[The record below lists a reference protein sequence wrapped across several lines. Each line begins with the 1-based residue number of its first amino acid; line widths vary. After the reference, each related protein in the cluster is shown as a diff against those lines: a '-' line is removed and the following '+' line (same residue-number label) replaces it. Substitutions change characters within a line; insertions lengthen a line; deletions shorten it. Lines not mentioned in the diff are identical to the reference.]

1 MKKITAGIVAHV
13 DSGKTTLSEG
23 LLFSAGEIK
32 KRGRVDHGDTFL
44 DTDNMERERGI
55 TIFAKQAV
63 LKTGSSEITLLD
75 TPGHVDFSAETE
87 RTLSVLDYAI
97 LVISGTD
104 GVQSHTE
111 TLWHILKN
119 NNIPVFIFVNKM
131 DISSYGRQALIA
143 NIKAKLNENCVDFGG
158 SLTSEEFY
166 ENVAL
171 CDEKA
176 MQDFFEK
183 GKVEQDDILK
193 YIKRRKLFPCFF
205 GSALKQEGVDDF
217 LKLFDEYTI
226 AAEKKEKFAAN
237 VFKISEDEQGNRTTH
252 MKICGGSL
260 KVREMITA
268 KDKQGNEWSEKINS
282 IRIYSGNKFK
292 TTEIAEQGTVCA
304 VTGLSKT
311 YPGQGLGEEK
321 NSDDYLLEPVFV
333 YKIEIKDNTAEAV
346 AFKKLKKLEEEE
358 PQLNVFWNERL
369 GEINIRLMGEIQCEI
384 IKRVIKERFDME
396 VEFVQGS
403 ILYKETVAEEI
414 EGVGHYEPLRHYAEV
429 HLLIEP
435 GKRGSGVI
443 FDSDVSED
451 FLAKNWQRLIMSH
464 LSEKTHLGVLTGSV
478 LTDVKITLI
487 SGKAQLKHTEG
498 GDFRQATYRAVR
510 HGLMRAKNILL
521 EPWYD
526 FVLELPSENLGRAMT
541 DIEKMGGKLSLP
553 ETDGEISKL
562 SGSAPVSRMSEYQ
575 KEVTAYTKGKGH
587 LNLKLSG
594 YEPCVNAQ
602 EVIEKIGYNPEA
614 DIINSA
620 DSVFCDHGAGFIV
633 NWQDVEK
640 YMHLPYRSPEKPEE
654 KEVSVVRQK
663 SSPVSEEELIKIY
676 EHTYGKIGER
686 HKYKKM
692 RTEKTQPASKPASKP
707 KQYDKTYLLVDGY
720 NIIFASDELK
730 KYADENLELARSM
743 LISKLSNYK
752 AVRNQEVIL
761 VFDAY
766 RVSGKHRE
774 IETVGGISIV
784 YTKEA
789 ETADS
794 YIEKTSHELSK
805 NNRVQVAT
813 SDNLEQIIILAGGA
827 LRVSART
834 FLEDLKAVET
844 EIRDNIWQNNEKNRR
859 NNPKLEIDEVDK

>member
-63 LKTGSSEITLLD
+63 LKVGTSEITLLD

-131 DISSYGRQALIA
+131 DISSYDKLALVA
-143 NIKAKLNENCVDFGG
+143 NLKAKLDENCVDFSVDLG
-158 SLTSEEFY
+158 SEEFY

-176 MQDFFEK
+176 MQDFLEN
-183 GKVEQDDILK
+183 GRVEREDILR
-193 YIKRRKLFPCFF
+193 YIRYRKLFPCFF
-205 GSALKQEGVDDF
+205 GSALKQEGVDEF
-217 LKLFDEYTI
+217 LKLFDEFTLP
-226 AAEKKEKFAAN
+226 AKKREKFAAK

-260 KVREMITA
+260 KVREIITA

-292 TTEIAEQGTVCA
+292 TAEAVEQGTVCA

-311 YPGQGLGEEK
+311 YAGQGLGEETS
-321 NSDDYLLEPVFV
+321 SDDYLLEPVFV
-333 YKIEIKDNTAEAV
+333 YKVEIKDNTAEAV

-358 PQLNVFWNERL
+358 PQLSIFFNEQL

-396 VEFVQGS
+396 IDFVKGS
-403 ILYKETVAEEI
+403 ILYKETVAESV

-435 GKRGSGVI
+435 GERGSGII
-443 FDSDVSED
+443 FSSDLSED
-451 FLAKNWQRLIMSH
+451 ILSKNWQRLIMSH
-464 LSEKTHLGVLTGSV
+464 LSEKTHVGVLTGSA
-478 LTDVKITLI
+478 LTDVKITLVA
-487 SGKAQLKHTEG
+487 GKAHLKHTEG

-510 HGLMRAKNILL
+510 HGLMRTKNILL
-521 EPWYD
+521 EPWYN
-526 FVLELPSENLGRAMT
+526 FVLELPSENLGRAMA
-541 DIEKMGGKLSLP
+541 DIEKMGGNLSLP

-562 SGSAPVSRMSEYQ
+562 IGSAPVSAINEYQ
-575 KEVTAYTKGKGH
+575 KDVTAYTKGKGQ

-594 YEPCVNAQ
+594 YEPCVNAR

-614 DIINSA
+614 DISNSA
-620 DSVFCDHGAGFIV
+620 DSVFCDHGSGFMV

-640 YMHLPYRSPEKPEE
+640 YMHLPYGSVEKKEE
-654 KEVSVVRQK
+654 KEITVKKQQ

-692 RTEKTQPASKPASKP
+692 RTEKTQSPSKPAAKP

-730 KYADENLELARSM
+730 KYADENLEIARNM
-743 LISKLSNYK
+743 LISKLCNYK
-752 AVRNQEVIL
+752 AVKNQEIIL

-774 IETVGGISIV
+774 IETEGGISIV

-827 LRVSART
+827 LRVSARA
-834 FLEDLKAVET
+834 FLEELSAVET
-844 EIRDNIWQNNEKNRR
+844 QIREDIWKNNEKNKIG
-859 NNPKLEIDEVDK
+859 NPKLEIGEVEK

>member
-1 MKKITAGIVAHV
+1 MKKITVGIVAHV

-23 LLFSAGEIK
+23 ILYSAGEIK

-87 RTLSVLDYAI
+87 RTLSVLDYAV

-131 DISSYGRQALIA
+131 DISCYDRSALVA
-143 NIKAKLNENCVDFGG
+143 NLKAKLDENCVSFSG
-158 SLTSEEFY
+158 SLDSEEFY
-166 ENVAL
+166 ENVAM

-176 MQDFFEK
+176 MHKFLETGKIEK
-183 GKVEQDDILK
+183 EDILR
-193 YIKRRKLFPCFF
+193 YIKQRKIFPCFF
-205 GSALKQEGVDDF
+205 GSALRQEGVDEF
-217 LKLFDEYTI
+217 LKLFDEFTLP
-226 AAEKKEKFAAN
+226 AENREKFGAK

-252 MKICGGSL
+252 LKICGGSL
-260 KVREMITA
+260 KVREIITA
-268 KDKQGNEWSEKINS
+268 KDKEGNEWSEKVNS

-292 TTEIAEQGTVCA
+292 TAEIAEQGTVCA

-311 YPGQGLGEEK
+311 FPGQGLGEEK
-321 NSDDYLLEPVFV
+321 NSDDFLLEPVFV
-333 YKIEIKDNTAEAV
+333 YKIEINDNTPDAI

-358 PQLNVFWNERL
+358 PQLNIFWNERL

-384 IKRVIKERFDME
+384 IKRVIKERFDID
-396 VEFVQGS
+396 VDFVQGL
-403 ILYKETVAEEI
+403 ILYKETVAEAV

-435 GKRGSGVI
+435 GERGSGVI

-451 FLAKNWQRLIMSH
+451 VLAKNWQRLIMSH

-487 SGKAQLKHTEG
+487 SGKAHLKHTEG

-521 EPWYD
+521 EPWYS
-526 FVLELPSENLGRAMT
+526 FSLELPSENLGRAMT
-541 DIEKMGGKLSLP
+541 DIEKMGGKMSLP

-562 SGSAPVSRMSEYQ
+562 SGSAPVSQMSEYQ
-575 KEVTAYTKGKGH
+575 KDVAAYTKGKGH
-587 LNLKLSG
+587 LSLKVYG
-594 YEPCVNAQ
+594 YEPVQEAQ
-602 EVIEKIGYNPEA
+602 EIIEKIGYNPEA
-614 DIINSA
+614 DIPNSA
-620 DSVFCDHGAGFIV
+620 DSVFCDHGAGFMV
-633 NWQDVEK
+633 GWQDVEK
-640 YMHLPYRSPEKPEE
+640 YMHLPYRSLEKPVE
-654 KEVSVVRQK
+654 EVSVVRQK
-663 SSPVSEEELIKIY
+663 ISSVSEEELIKIY

-692 RTEKTQPASKPASKP
+692 RTEKTVPMGKSTVKP

-720 NIIFASDELK
+720 NIIFAVQELK
-730 KYADENLELARSM
+730 ELSKVNIDSAKDALKDMLADYQG
-743 LISKLSNYK
+743 YK
-752 AVRNQEVIL
+752 NCRLMV
-761 VFDAY
+761 VFDGY
-766 RVSGKHRE
+766 KRKGNIGSNEKYFDLEVVH
-774 IETVGGISIV
+774 
-784 YTKEA
+784 TKQD
-789 ETADS
+789 ETADA
-794 YIEKTSHELSK
+794 YIERTVHQLVDKYKITVVT
-805 NNRVQVAT
+805 N
-813 SDNLEQIIILAGGA
+813 DGLEQLTILSQGA
-827 LRVSART
+827 FRMSTDMLLQDMKRV
-834 FLEDLKAVET
+834 K
-844 EIRDNIWQNNEKNRR
+844 K
-859 NNPKLEIDEVDK
+859 EVVLCDMLPSR